1 MEDKWKDGYLLLHSP
16 TIEQT
21 VFPVSAPVKVL
32 IVEDEMIIAAKISM
46 HLEQLGYEVS
56 GILSRGEKAV
66 VHCRES
72 PPDIL
77 LLDINLKG
85 MLDGI
90 ETAKVIRKEMELP
103 IIFLTAN
110 SDQATFDRAKY
121 ARPQA
126 FLAKPYQKQELERAI
141 ELAVLSSYNLSDEVI
156 SPEANK
162 EKGEVAILS
171 DRIFVRHKDRMVKV
185 FLRDIQ
191 YVVAER
197 AYCRIVTKQT
207 DYLLSLAM
215 GHLEKQL
222 EGSNIIRIHRS
233 YLVNLDWI
241 EEVGEKHVVVEKE
254 FLPIGKAYQ
263 GEVTRRLNLIK

>member
-1 MEDKWKDGYLLLHSP
+1 
-16 TIEQT
+16 
-21 VFPVSAPVKVL
+21 
-32 IVEDEMIIAAKISM
+32 
-46 HLEQLGYEVS
+46 
-56 GILSRGEKAV
+56 
-66 VHCRES
+66 
-72 PPDIL
+72 
-77 LLDINLKG
+77 
-85 MLDGI
+85 
-90 ETAKVIRKEMELP
+90 
-103 IIFLTAN
+103 
-110 SDQATFDRAKY
+110 FDRAKY